1 MRKQGFNSERRETRD
16 KNQDKRQENKENF
29 VNLCFLVN
37 LCEINK
43 RQDNND
49 TDYTDLQGL

>member
-1 MRKQGFNSERRETRD
+1 MQRLNSCKTQKQPRTKK
-16 KNQDKRQENKENF
+16 KNLWES
-29 VNLCFLVN
+29 LSFLVN